1 MYRRPTLT
9 LLCLASLACAT
20 VRAQTGEWH
29 YGLGSGLN
37 SFSLNGEVG
46 FSPAGMRAR
55 GPMPQVFA
63 GVGVG
68 YGFVIMGALMGAQ
81 PSAFFQNF
89 NLDNGETSDLV
100 DSGRRVSA
108 FAHNDRWNIQ
118 IGYGSVSLDA
128 RESMVDIEWEKRQ
141 ADLLLTYTIAAL
153 DRHSFGV
160 QAGARQVEHDWR
172 LSSAVATLGLDEKWT
187 DAVIGATH
195 LYRIR
200 DGWTW
205 TNVVNY
211 GFGGSEGTTLLQTQL
226 NWHPLPH
233 WALNL
238 HLRYLATEYGDKG
251 DMNQNDFYY
260 YKASEPSVGIGVHYT
275 W

>member
-1 MYRRPTLT
+1 MYRLPTLT
-9 LLCLASLACAT
+9 LLCLASLAGAP

-46 FSPAGMRAR
+46 FSPAGMRAS
-55 GPMPQVFA
+55 GPMPQ
-63 GVGVG
+63 GSPYVGL
-68 YGFVIMGALMGAQ
+68 IMGAQ

-128 RESMVDIEWEKRQ
+128 MESMVDIEWEKTQ
-141 ADLLLTYTIAAL
+141 ADLLAAYTIAAV
-153 DRHSFGV
+153 DGHSFGI
-160 QAGARQVEHDWR
+160 QAGVRQVEHDWR
-172 LSSAVATLGLDEKWT
+172 LSTTFAKLGLDEKWT

-195 LYRIR
+195 LYQIR

-205 TNVVNY
+205 ANVVNY

-238 HLRYLATEYGDKG
+238 HLRYLATEYGDKD

>member
-1 MYRRPTLT
+1 MYQRPALA
-9 LLCLASLACAT
+9 LLCLACCAAAT
-20 VRAQTGEWH
+20 AQAQDGEWR
-29 YGLGSGLN
+29 YGLGTGLN

-46 FSPAGMRAR
+46 FSPAGLRSNLPGAE
-55 GPMPQVFA
+55 GLIIF
-63 GVGVG
+63 VGDG
-68 YGFVIMGALMGAQ
+68 AETSGF
-81 PSAFFQNF
+81 FEHF
-89 NLDNGETSDLV
+89 NLDNGETSDLI

-118 IGYGSVSLDA
+118 ISYGSVSLDA
-128 RESMVDIEWEKRQ
+128 RESAVDIEWEKRQ
-141 ADLLLTYTIAAL
+141 ADLLATYTIAAL

-160 QAGARQVEHDWR
+160 QAGARQVEHEWR
-172 LSSAVATLGLDEKWT
+172 LSSAVAKLGLDEKWT

-205 TNVVNY
+205 ANVVNY

-238 HLRYLATEYGDKG
+238 HLRYLATEYGDK
-251 DMNQNDFYY
+251 DDVNQSDFYY
-260 YKASEPSVGIGVHYT
+260 YKASEPSVGIGVHYI